1 MVEQFWPQTA
11 IVTLKELGINCW
23 LPKRFVEG
31 GSRCDRF
38 MLCKYPERE
47 TCRAIDA
54 ELAHLQDEQAKLL
67 ASAEKVGQT
76 IKMLENML
84 ENRHVIVDT

>member
-1 MVEQFWPQTA
+1 LVEQFGSQTA

-23 LPKRFVEG
+23 AARRFVEG

-38 MLCKYPERE
+38 MLCNYPERE

-54 ELAHLQDEQAKLL
+54 EIAYLQEQRTKLL

-76 IKMLENML
+76 IKILENML
-84 ENRHVIVDT
+84 ENRHVT

>member
-1 MVEQFWPQTA
+1 LKTA
-11 IVTLKELGINCW
+11 IVSSKELGTNCW
-23 LPKRFVEG
+23 LAKRFVEG

-54 ELAHLQDEQAKLL
+54 EIAYLQEQRAKLL
-67 ASAEKVGQT
+67 ASAERVGQT
-76 IKMLENML
+76 IKILENML
-84 ENRHVIVDT
+84 ENRHVT